1 MKPKI
6 KTKAKKPIKTL
17 TPEQYRRAIGS
28 LKRKNTNLEKTYDR
42 LLNHINDLQLTIRG
56 LRVDCQGEVDRNL
69 TLKSELLH
77 SQLEASDYLKTN
89 EIIRGHLRILQQQID
104 NNVWFDPKWGCKF
117 FFVTGTK
124 MLWNKIKAKLKIK
137 K

>member
-1 MKPKI
+1 M

-17 TPEQYRRAIGS
+17 TPEQYRKAIGS
-28 LKRKNTNLEKTYDR
+28 LKRKNTNLEKAYNR

-77 SQLEASDYLKTN
+77 SQLEASNYLRIN
-89 EIIRGHLRILQQQID
+89 DIIRGHLRILQQQID
-104 NNVWFDPKWGCKF
+104 NNVWFDPRWGCKF

>member
-1 MKPKI
+1 M

-17 TPEQYRRAIGS
+17 TPEQYRKAIGS
-28 LKRKNTNLEKTYDR
+28 LKRKNTNLEKGYNR

-69 TLKSELLH
+69 ILKSELLH
-77 SQLEASDYLKTN
+77 AQLEASDYLKTN

-104 NNVWFDPKWGCKF
+104 NNVWFDPKWCC
-117 FFVTGTK
+117 
-124 MLWNKIKAKLKIK
+124 
-137 K
+137 

>member
-1 MKPKI
+1 M

-17 TPEQYRRAIGS
+17 TPEQYRKAIGS
-28 LKRKNTNLEKTYDR
+28 LKRKNTNLEKAYNR

-124 MLWNKIKAKLKIK
+124 MLWTKIKTKLKIK
-137 K
+137 

>member
-1 MKPKI
+1 M

-17 TPEQYRRAIGS
+17 TPEQYSKAIGL
-28 LKRKNTNLEKTYDR
+28 LKRKNTNLEKGYNR

-69 TLKSELLH
+69 ILKSELLH
-77 SQLEASDYLKTN
+77 AQLEASDYLKTN

-117 FFVTGTK
+117 FFVTGVK
-124 MLWNKIKAKLKIK
+124 MLWTKIKAKFKRK
-137 K
+137 

>member
-1 MKPKI
+1 M

-17 TPEQYRRAIGS
+17 TPEQYRKAIGS
-28 LKRKNTNLEKTYDR
+28 LKRKNTNLEKSYNR

-69 TLKSELLH
+69 ILKSELLH
-77 SQLEASDYLKTN
+77 SQLEASNYLRIN
-89 EIIRGHLRILQQQID
+89 DIIRGHLRILQQQID
-104 NNVWFDPKWGCKF
+104 NNVWFDPRWGCKF

>member
-1 MKPKI
+1 M

-17 TPEQYRRAIGS
+17 TPEQYRKSIGS
-28 LKRKNTNLEKTYDR
+28 FKRKNTNLEKGYNR

-69 TLKSELLH
+69 ILKSELLH
-77 SQLEASDYLKTN
+77 SQLEASNYLRIN
-89 EIIRGHLRILQQQID
+89 DIIRGHLRILQQQID
-104 NNVWFDPKWGCKF
+104 NNVWFDPRWGCKF

>member
-1 MKPKI
+1 M

-17 TPEQYRRAIGS
+17 TSEQYRKAIGS
-28 LKRKNTNLEKTYDR
+28 LKRNNTKLEKAYNR

-137 K
+137 

>member
-17 TPEQYRRAIGS
+17 TPEQYTKAIGS
-28 LKRKNTNLEKTYDR
+28 LKRKNTNLEKGYNR

-69 TLKSELLH
+69 ILKSELLH
-77 SQLEASDYLKTN
+77 AQLEASDYLKTN

-124 MLWNKIKAKLKIK
+124 MLWNKIKAKFKRK
-137 K
+137 

>member
-1 MKPKI
+1 M

-69 TLKSELLH
+69 ILKSELLH
-77 SQLEASDYLKTN
+77 SQLEASNYLRIN
-89 EIIRGHLRILQQQID
+89 DIIRGHLRILQQQID
-104 NNVWFDPKWGCKF
+104 NNVWFDPRWGCKF

-124 MLWNKIKAKLKIK
+124 MLWTKIKAKLKIK
-137 K
+137 

>member
-1 MKPKI
+1 M
-6 KTKAKKPIKTL
+6 KTKTKIKTL
-17 TPEQYRRAIGS
+17 TPEQYRKAIGS
-28 LKRKNTNLEKTYDR
+28 LKRKNTNLEKSYNR
-42 LLNHINDLQLTIRG
+42 LLNHINDLQSTIRG

-69 TLKSELLH
+69 ILKSELLH
-77 SQLEASDYLKTN
+77 SQLEASNYLRIN
-89 EIIRGHLRILQQQID
+89 DIIRGHLRILQQQID
-104 NNVWFDPKWGCKF
+104 NSVWFDPKWGCKF

>member
-1 MKPKI
+1 M

-17 TPEQYRRAIGS
+17 TPEQYSKAIGL
-28 LKRKNTNLEKTYDR
+28 LKRKNTNLEKGYNR
-42 LLNHINDLQLTIRG
+42 LLNHINDLQSTIRG

-69 TLKSELLH
+69 ILKSELLH
-77 SQLEASDYLKTN
+77 AQLEASDYLKTN

>member
-1 MKPKI
+1 M

-17 TPEQYRRAIGS
+17 TPEQYRKAIGS
-28 LKRKNTNLEKTYDR
+28 LKRKNTNLEKGYNR
-42 LLNHINDLQLTIRG
+42 LLNHINDLQLNIRG

-69 TLKSELLH
+69 ILKSELLH
-77 SQLEASDYLKTN
+77 SQLEDSNYLRIN
-89 EIIRGHLRILQQQID
+89 DIIRGHLRILQQQID
-104 NNVWFDPKWGCKF
+104 NNVWFDPRWGCKF

>member
-1 MKPKI
+1 M

-17 TPEQYRRAIGS
+17 TSEQYRKAIGS
-28 LKRKNTNLEKTYDR
+28 LKRKNTNLEKGYNR

-69 TLKSELLH
+69 ILKSELLH

-89 EIIRGHLRILQQQID
+89 DIIRGHLRILQQQID